1 MIVLDLL
8 CEHGHRFEGWF
19 ASSESFNTQQQQ
31 QLVSCPQCGS
41 NCIERQLSAPYVQT
55 RSAPVATPAAPPAP
69 DPAAVLALLRQ
80 LGRSAEDVG
89 ERFPEEARAIQRGES
104 PVRGIRGK
112 ASPDALLELLDEG
125 ILALPLPP
133 EPGDLH

>member
-19 ASSESFNTQQQQ
+19 ASSESFSQQQQ
-31 QLVSCPQCGS
+31 QRLVSCPQCGS
-41 NCIERQLSAPYVQT
+41 TCVERQLSTPYVQT
-55 RSAPVATPAAPPAP
+55 RAAPASTPAPPSAP

-80 LGRSAEDVG
+80 LGRNAEDVG
-89 ERFPEEARAIQRGES
+89 ERFPEEARLIQRGEA
-104 PVRGIRGK
+104 PQRGIRGK
-112 ASPDALLELLDEG
+112 ASPDVLLELLDEG

-133 EPGDLH
+133 DPEDLH